1 MQYSA
6 VAVSRYLTR
15 SSTEDGDPESE
26 EEEEE
31 EEEED
36 EEEVEPPKVLGDLL
50 ESLAGAIFMDSGM
63 DLQAVWTSLGPLF
76 IEKIGQWDTAHI
88 DVALVDIFKFSVIVC
103 LYMHRSYQLLY
114 V

>member
-26 EEEEE
+26 GDEEEEE
-31 EEEED
+31 E

-76 IEKIGQWDTAHI
+76 IEKIGQWNTAH
-88 DVALVDIFKFSVIVC
+88 LT
-103 LYMHRSYQLLY
+103 
-114 V
+114 